1 MVLSKNIKQLLSIYN
16 ITISDLSRLTK
27 TPRSTI
33 NRLIN
38 DEATDPRISTLKS
51 IASYFNISV
60 EDLLSEDYI
69 KETIYNNN
77 SHTLLDITNLLNSN
91 SESNSISENI
101 LKLTSDQKTLY
112 LTLDN
117 DSMSPMFEPN
127 NVLVFDCKG
136 ELSNRDFT
144 LAYINKY
151 KNVVFR
157 QLLVEGQNKLLKSIN
172 HDFPIIHLHS
182 DDILLA
188 KLVKSIK
195 HFVK

>member
-1 MVLSKNIKQLLSIYN
+1 MVLSKNIKELLSIYN

-69 KETIYNNN
+69 KETIYNN

-91 SESNSISENI
+91 S
-101 LKLTSDQKTLY
+101 
-112 LTLDN
+112 
-117 DSMSPMFEPN
+117 
-127 NVLVFDCKG
+127 
-136 ELSNRDFT
+136 
-144 LAYINKY
+144 
-151 KNVVFR
+151 
-157 QLLVEGQNKLLKSIN
+157 
-172 HDFPIIHLHS
+172 
-182 DDILLA
+182 
-188 KLVKSIK
+188 
-195 HFVK
+195 